1 MKKLISLL
9 LLTNCGSLHQTAEKP
24 AEKPAEQILDA
35 SEAVDEQKQKIM
47 QKVCEPVVGGIEEAF
62 DQVDEIEK
70 AARDRIQNV
79 FKNNL
84 AAAEKSDC
92 KK

>member
-1 MKKLISLL
+1 MKKLVLLL
-9 LLTNCGSLHQTAEKP
+9 LLTNCGSLHQT

-47 QKVCEPVVGGIEEAF
+47 QKVCELVVGEIEEAF
-62 DQVDEIEK
+62 DQADAIEK

>member
-1 MKKLISLL
+1 MYIVLL

-24 AEKPAEQILDA
+24 AEQILDA
-35 SEAVDEQKQKIM
+35 SEAVDEQKKKIM
-47 QKVCEPVVGGIEEAF
+47 LKACELVVGGIAEVF
-62 DQVDEIEK
+62 DQADEIEK
-70 AARDRIQNV
+70 ATRDRIQNV

>member
-9 LLTNCGSLHQTAEKP
+9 LLTNCGSLHQT

>member
-9 LLTNCGSLHQTAEKP
+9 LLTNCGSLHQT

-47 QKVCEPVVGGIEEAF
+47 QKVCELVVGGIEEAF
-62 DQVDEIEK
+62 DQADAIEK

>member
-9 LLTNCGSLHQTAEKP
+9 LLTNCGSLHQT

-47 QKVCEPVVGGIEEAF
+47 QKVCELVVGEIEEAF
-62 DQVDEIEK
+62 DQADAIEK

-84 AAAEKSDC
+84 AAAEKSVC

>member
-24 AEKPAEQILDA
+24 AEQVLDA

-47 QKVCEPVVGGIEEAF
+47 QKVCELVVGGIEEAF

>member
-24 AEKPAEQILDA
+24 AEQILDA
-35 SEAVDEQKQKIM
+35 SEAVDEQKKKIM
-47 QKVCEPVVGGIEEAF
+47 LKACELVVGGIEEVF
-62 DQVDEIEK
+62 DQADEIEK
-70 AARDRIQNV
+70 ATRDRIQNV

>member
-24 AEKPAEQILDA
+24 AEQVLDA
-35 SEAVDEQKQKIM
+35 SEVVDEQKQKIM
-47 QKVCEPVVGGIEEAF
+47 QKVCELVVGGIEEVF
-62 DQVDEIEK
+62 DQVDAIEK
-70 AARDRIQNV
+70 AARGRIQNV

>member
-9 LLTNCGSLHQTAEKP
+9 LLTNCGSLHQT

-47 QKVCEPVVGGIEEAF
+47 QKVCELVVGGIEEVF
-62 DQVDEIEK
+62 DQADEIEK

>member
-24 AEKPAEQILDA
+24 AEQVLDA
-35 SEAVDEQKQKIM
+35 SEVVDEQKQQIM
-47 QKVCEPVVGGIEEAF
+47 LKVCELVVGGIEGAF
-62 DQVDEIEK
+62 DQVDAIEK
-70 AARDRIQNV
+70 AARGRIQNV

>member
-9 LLTNCGSLHQTAEKP
+9 LLTNCGSLHQT

-47 QKVCEPVVGGIEEAF
+47 QKVCELVVGEIEETF
-62 DQVDEIEK
+62 DQADAIEK

-79 FKNNL
+79 FNNNL

-92 KK
+92 KQ

>member
-9 LLTNCGSLHQTAEKP
+9 LLTNCGSLHQT

-47 QKVCEPVVGGIEEAF
+47 QKVCELVVGGIEEAF
-62 DQVDEIEK
+62 DQADAIEK

-84 AAAEKSDC
+84 AAAEKPDC

>member
-9 LLTNCGSLHQTAEKP
+9 LLTNCGSLHQT

-47 QKVCEPVVGGIEEAF
+47 QKVCELVVGEIEEAF
-62 DQVDEIEK
+62 DQADAIEK
-70 AARDRIQNV
+70 ATRDRIQNV

>member
-24 AEKPAEQILDA
+24 AEQVLDA
-35 SEAVDEQKQKIM
+35 SEVVDEQKQQIM
-47 QKVCEPVVGGIEEAF
+47 LKVCELVVGGIEEVF
-62 DQVDEIEK
+62 DQVDAIEK
-70 AARDRIQNV
+70 AARGRIQNV

>member
-9 LLTNCGSLHQTAEKP
+9 LLTNCGSLHQT

-47 QKVCEPVVGGIEEAF
+47 QKVCELVVGGIEEAF

>member
-9 LLTNCGSLHQTAEKP
+9 LLTNCGSLHQT

-47 QKVCEPVVGGIEEAF
+47 QKVCELVVGEIEEAF
-62 DQVDEIEK
+62 DQADAIEK

>member
-9 LLTNCGSLHQTAEKP
+9 LLTNCGSLHQTM
-24 AEKPAEQILDA
+24 EKPAEQILDA
-35 SEAVDEQKQKIM
+35 SEAVDEQKKKIM
-47 QKVCEPVVGGIEEAF
+47 LKVCELVVGGIEEVF
-62 DQVDEIEK
+62 DQADEIEK
-70 AARDRIQNV
+70 ATRDRIQNV

-92 KK
+92 RK